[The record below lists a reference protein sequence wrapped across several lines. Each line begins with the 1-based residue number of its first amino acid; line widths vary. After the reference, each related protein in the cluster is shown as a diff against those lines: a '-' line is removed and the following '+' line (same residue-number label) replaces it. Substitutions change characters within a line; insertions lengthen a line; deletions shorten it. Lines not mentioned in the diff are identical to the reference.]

1 VAARPWP
8 AEPLPAWR
16 EGQGGLFLPLKIPQ
30 ERARVVA
37 RRPGQ
42 PGGLPSHRARARA
55 RPGESALAV
64 CGKKVRRD
72 KKGVADRAAPPVS
85 ERKQKKKGTPAGWV
99 AVLRGLLGR

>member
-42 PGGLPSHRARARA
+42 PGGRPSHRARAGAAGRVNA
-55 RPGESALAV
+55 GGVGEKLI
-64 CGKKVRRD
+64 
-72 KKGVADRAAPPVS
+72 
-85 ERKQKKKGTPAGWV
+85 
-99 AVLRGLLGR
+99 RG